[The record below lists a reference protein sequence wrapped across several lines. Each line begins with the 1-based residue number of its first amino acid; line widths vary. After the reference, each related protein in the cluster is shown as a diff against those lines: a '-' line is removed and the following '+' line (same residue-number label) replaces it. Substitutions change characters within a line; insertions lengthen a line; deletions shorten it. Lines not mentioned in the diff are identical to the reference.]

1 MALEYCS
8 KEQEYPHCFYPFL
21 AIATSTITHTGILFK
36 RPWRKLSPP
45 PKKTSSTTSTMY
57 LVTKTSSYENSSN
70 ASHDETPAV
79 NGLRPK
85 PAYTVKIFPA
95 AHIESIPES
104 SLGEISTEVQKL
116 YIWAAHVWHHGNTS
130 RPISDESEDSIYRRD
145 KCKDGCVGYIYSW
158 TCKKGW
164 KYGHVF
170 VDVLCGSKCITCLEA
185 VVRISLPRYLNFKV
199 KMARDPD
206 IVIHVKV
213 EDGWPDPL
221 FID

>member
-1 MALEYCS
+1 
-8 KEQEYPHCFYPFL
+8 
-21 AIATSTITHTGILFK
+21 
-36 RPWRKLSPP
+36 
-45 PKKTSSTTSTMY
+45 MY